1 MLQPA
6 EVKTRQ
12 ARVEEAEEVGGA
24 FKARQAGNRAREL
37 VPALDTRRKL
47 NFG

>member
-1 MLQPA
+1 MLRPA

-12 ARVEEAEEVGGA
+12 AEVEEAEREKDA
-24 FKARQAGNRAREL
+24 FKARRAGNGAREL
-37 VPALDTRRKL
+37 VPALDTRWKL